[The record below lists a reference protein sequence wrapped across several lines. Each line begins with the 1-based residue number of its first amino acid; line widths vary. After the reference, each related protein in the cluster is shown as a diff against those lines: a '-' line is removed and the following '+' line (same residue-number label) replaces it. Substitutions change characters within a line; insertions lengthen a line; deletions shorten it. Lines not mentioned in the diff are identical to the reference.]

1 MKIIPQSFFVLALST
16 CALGAFAQPQAVP
29 DWAAI
34 KSELESI
41 YKTDQN
47 MRMEFNTMQSNARA
61 KGLYVDK
68 AASAQLWK
76 RIGEQDRANQKRVT
90 EMIDKHGWP
99 KTSQVGTQAAMAGE
113 ASKQNLALLEDRL
126 LIRQGKPQ
134 RYGSQVDTQN
144 GVGLNPTEDEA
155 NLDARRAT
163 MGLGPICEYLGYFAK
178 TGGKIIY
185 LPCVK
190 EISNAK

>member
-1 MKIIPQSFFVLALST
+1 MKIIPQSFFVFALST
-16 CALGAFAQPQAVP
+16 YALIALAQPQAAP

-99 KTSQVGTQAAMAGE
+99 KRSQLGPLVATAVFLVIQHAELDVQIKYAERMREAAMAGE
-113 ASKQNLALLEDRL
+113 ASN
-126 LIRQGKPQ
+126 
-134 RYGSQVDTQN
+134 
-144 GVGLNPTEDEA
+144 
-155 NLDARRAT
+155 
-163 MGLGPICEYLGYFAK
+163 
-178 TGGKIIY
+178 KILRCWKIV
-185 LPCVK
+185 C
-190 EISNAK
+190 